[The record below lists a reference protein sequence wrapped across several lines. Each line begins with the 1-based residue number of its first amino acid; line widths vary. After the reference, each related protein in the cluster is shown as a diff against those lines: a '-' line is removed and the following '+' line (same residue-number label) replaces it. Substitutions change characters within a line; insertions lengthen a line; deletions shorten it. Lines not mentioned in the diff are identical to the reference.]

1 MSLYHNLAL
10 KLADSIVS
18 LLFLAPNKGHKGLE
32 WVKKLFCYSLSAL
45 FPLVFTLLSMLS
57 SKGRLFIF
65 REMEKIKKN
74 GIAFKI
80 LL

>member
-10 KLADSIVS
+10 KIADSTVS
-18 LLFLAPNKGHKGLE
+18 LLFLASNEGHKGLE
-32 WVKKLFCYSLSAL
+32 WVKKLFFYILSAL

-65 REMEKIKKN
+65 QRNGKK
-74 GIAFKI
+74 
-80 LL
+80 